1 MKKERMKDLFRD
13 WRVLALLILLVLSVI
28 AIYPHFDNNG
38 NLTTN
43 LQYGLDLQQG
53 AWLQLEFKAE
63 VVGFTTTEPVDTF
76 VTNLSKSL
84 DTDVIQVDASHLEIR
99 KSFTQAELEPY
110 FAAEGGTV
118 VWYQPGISA
127 ATADLVKQILEQKIN
142 AMGTKDAKVNTL
154 TGLNNVARYVRVEMA
169 GVDMNQAQQIIGK
182 QGKFEI
188 RIQTTGNSTEHVLYG
203 DSITSVQVPSQSPA
217 GSGNWG
223 VGFTLSEDGASTF
236 QSAAIKYGATVDPS
250 NHKLAML
257 LDNQTRVLCA
267 AVPATG
273 RIAPERTY
281 PRVVCLDGHRDERDA
296 GGNKP

>member
-1 MKKERMKDLFRD
+1 MVRPQGRREMKKERMKDLFRD

-118 VWYQPGISA
+118 VSYQPGISA
-127 ATADLVKQILEQKIN
+127 TTADLVKQILVDKIN
-142 AMGTKDAKVNTL
+142 SMG
-154 TGLNNVARYVRVEMA
+154 
-169 GVDMNQAQQIIGK
+169 
-182 QGKFEI
+182 
-188 RIQTTGNSTEHVLYG
+188 
-203 DSITSVQVPSQSPA
+203 
-217 GSGNWG
+217 
-223 VGFTLSEDGASTF
+223 
-236 QSAAIKYGATVDPS
+236 
-250 NHKLAML
+250 
-257 LDNQTRVLCA
+257 
-267 AVPATG
+267 
-273 RIAPERTY
+273 
-281 PRVVCLDGHRDERDA
+281 
-296 GGNKP
+296 